1 MQQRFGIARWLSD
14 AVKDQCPRCAIGDAV
29 GRQLFIER
37 VIGILAV
44 NLMRH
49 AGERRINLPQPLPIH
64 LVYNTIVVGEDGHI
78 TRFDDV
84 YGFHRLVRQALEQQG
99 G

>member
-1 MQQRFGIARWLSD
+1 MENPFAL
-14 AVKDQCPRCAIGDAV
+14 ADQVLGPEWSHERLKRLIGS
-29 GRQLFIER
+29 
-37 VIGILAV
+37 
-44 NLMRH
+44 
-49 AGERRINLPQPLPIH
+49 GERRINLPQPLPIH
-64 LVYNTIVVGEDGHI
+64 LVYNTIVVGEDGQI